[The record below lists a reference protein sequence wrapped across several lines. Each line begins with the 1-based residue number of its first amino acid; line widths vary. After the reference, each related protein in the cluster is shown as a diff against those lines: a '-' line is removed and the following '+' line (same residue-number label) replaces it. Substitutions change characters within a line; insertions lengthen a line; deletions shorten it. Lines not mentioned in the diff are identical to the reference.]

1 MCPCLQVMEMLQQG
15 SAAGTAG
22 LTGLTA
28 MGGSGS
34 GDSTARV
41 AASLN
46 LPSTG
51 DLGNWD
57 PSSALITPKVADL
70 LQGPGVRGIL
80 SPTLGGPAGGTS
92 SAPGDI
98 LPPAPELML
107 HGSNTN

>member
-1 MCPCLQVMEMLQQG
+1 MEMLQSG
-15 SAAGTAG
+15 HTAG
-22 LTGLTA
+22 APGLTSLTA

-46 LPSTG
+46 LPSAG
-51 DLGNWD
+51 ELGNWD
-57 PSSALITPKVADL
+57 PSSSLITPKVADL
-70 LQGPGVRGIL
+70 LQGPGVRGLL
-80 SPTLGGPAGGTS
+80 SPGLVAAAGGTS
-92 SAPGDI
+92 SAPGDM